1 MNKLSHRNN
10 HSISCRAGIETSSSG
25 GNIGVSTSVRKY
37 WRKHFAGVQG
47 MQGTND
53 QLNYLIALDFSSAEP
68 IHRFILRSNEVGE
81 IRKSQK
87 FFYLAVIRKN
97 NRQDVIVIQPSMKTV
112 PPETSK
118 KTMSPEWLSDV
129 QSGKIKRRTK

>member
-1 MNKLSHRNN
+1 MNKLSQRNN
-10 HSISCRAGIETSSSG
+10 SELSCRSGIETCSSG
-25 GNIGVSTSVRKY
+25 GNTGISTSARKFWRKY
-37 WRKHFAGVQG
+37 FSGVQG

-68 IHRFILRSNEVGE
+68 VHRFILRSGEAAE

-87 FFYLAVIRKN
+87 FYYLCVIRKN

-118 KTMSPEWLSDV
+118 KTMSPEWLEGV